1 MEIFDEDLPPKILH
15 RTDGPGFSSRLLRT
29 SSYPFDQLYN
39 RQPYNKGTRTMS
51 QASIPGGRTRI
62 RIIFLTTSTGLIV
75 VKRE

>member
-15 RTDGPGFSSRLLRT
+15 RTGGPGFSSRLLRT
-29 SSYPFDQLYN
+29 SSYPFDQLHN
-39 RQPYNKGTRTMS
+39 RQSYNKGTRTMS

-62 RIIFLTTSTGLIV
+62 IFLTIFTGLVI